1 MSRFLITTA
10 DERTWPKDQPVLFL
24 GEWCRL
30 HHRKESWENLDA
42 QIVPYHWDDRGKLHH
57 DFLYL
62 RELHEQLLLELSQ
75 ELNAQHGVDHSLRY
89 WRILVGPW
97 LGYFVQMLFDRW
109 EMIQRAIAEYGI
121 AGVQV
126 MDIPMEQMVPND
138 MHHFDALYT
147 GDTWNEVI
155 YSQLLDILANVPV
168 KRVHA
173 LEPCSSTTTHP
184 SLSFTRR
191 MKHSLARVASLIC
204 QRFTRDD
211 EAFFLATYLPTMQC
225 LRLECRL
232 GQVPKLWRSVQSPK
246 VALNWSRRQWQLG
259 RSGQEGFP
267 AVARA
272 MIPKHIP
279 TLYMEGYAA
288 LTKHCDRLPWPKK
301 PRLVFT
307 SNSYSSDDVFKA
319 WAAEKVEAGT
329 ALVIGQHGGNYGV
342 GRWGFSEDHECA
354 ISDGWLSWGWDDE
367 SRPQIKPVGNLKM
380 VGVDM
385 GWDPEGDALMVE
397 VTMPRYSY
405 HMYSVPVAGQWLGYF
420 DEQCRFVDAL
430 PDDIRRSLLVRLYGI
445 DYGWNQSARW
455 RERFPDIRLDEGR
468 APIAPLISK
477 SRLYV
482 STYNATT
489 FLESMAMNI
498 PTIIFWNVHQWE
510 IRDSAVPFFER
521 LKSAGIFHET
531 PELAAHQMTKVWHN
545 VANWWNSNPVQG
557 ARREFC
563 SRYSHIPQNPLENLE
578 GVLRRIAPA
587 AME

>member
-1 MSRFLITTA
+1 
-10 DERTWPKDQPVLFL
+10 
-24 GEWCRL
+24 
-30 HHRKESWENLDA
+30 
-42 QIVPYHWDDRGKLHH
+42 
-57 DFLYL
+57 
-62 RELHEQLLLELSQ
+62 
-75 ELNAQHGVDHSLRY
+75 
-89 WRILVGPW
+89 
-97 LGYFVQMLFDRW
+97 
-109 EMIQRAIAEYGI
+109 
-121 AGVQV
+121 
-126 MDIPMEQMVPND
+126 
-138 MHHFDALYT
+138 
-147 GDTWNEVI
+147 
-155 YSQLLDILANVPV
+155 
-168 KRVHA
+168 
-173 LEPCSSTTTHP
+173 
-184 SLSFTRR
+184 
-191 MKHSLARVASLIC
+191 
-204 QRFTRDD
+204 
-211 EAFFLATYLPTMQC
+211 
-225 LRLECRL
+225 
-232 GQVPKLWRSVQSPK
+232 
-246 VALNWSRRQWQLG
+246 
-259 RSGQEGFP
+259 
-267 AVARA
+267 
-272 MIPKHIP
+272 
-279 TLYMEGYAA
+279 
-288 LTKHCDRLPWPKK
+288 
-301 PRLVFT
+301 
-307 SNSYSSDDVFKA
+307 
-319 WAAEKVEAGT
+319 
-329 ALVIGQHGGNYGV
+329 
-342 GRWGFSEDHECA
+342 
-354 ISDGWLSWGWDDE
+354 
-367 SRPQIKPVGNLKM
+367 M